1 MFPYLLVRRPR
12 AGSLLAPLPQGEFG
26 DRLWNHR
33 PSPANHDRSLVGW
46 VKPEAAS
53 HGSALIVAHS
63 SGQRADEHAVHALRV
78 HLHDLEPKTEQVE
91 GLGDP
96 GYVTKLGDD
105 QAGKGVKFAA
115 RKLGEVE

>member
-1 MFPYLLVRRPR
+1 MIVMSLSKSGQPCDAPFLTTSLPSTPACFSLSRISSACWIGTRTSARVPHAVQPRLLVP
-12 AGSLLAPLPQGEFG
+12 E
-26 DRLWNHR
+26 H
-33 PSPANHDRSLVGW
+33 VG
-46 VKPEAAS
+46 AD
-53 HGSALIVAHS
+53 S

-105 QAGKGVKFAA
+105 QAG
-115 RKLGEVE
+115 